1 METVFEGNSWNEVVR
16 WYYFNPA
23 KAIAYTAA
31 QHKENYTMT
40 YMAGSINPK
49 KYTVTYSPAEYY
61 PLTDATLYLPFP
73 ESEIV
78 NAPSLKNEPVAFDF
92 SKLVD

>member
-1 METVFEGNSWNEVVR
+1 
-16 WYYFNPA
+16 
-23 KAIAYTAA
+23 
-31 QHKENYTMT
+31 MT
-40 YMAGSINPK
+40 YAAGSINPK
-49 KYTVTYSPAEYY
+49 KYNVTYSSTEFY
-61 PLTDATLYLPFP
+61 PVTPTTLYLPFP

>member
-1 METVFEGNSWNEVVR
+1 
-16 WYYFNPA
+16 
-23 KAIAYTAA
+23 
-31 QHKENYTMT
+31 MT
-40 YMAGSINPK
+40 YTAGSINPK
-49 KYTVTYSPAEYY
+49 KYNVTYSPAEYY

-78 NAPSLKNEPVAFDF
+78 NAPTLKNEPVAFDF